1 MHVPAHAELQQK
13 PFTQFPLA
21 HCVPRLHVAPLEPP
35 STGASR
41 AASEPLSAPI
51 PDPESTPLPDPE
63 SAPLPE
69 PESVPLPDPESDPLP
84 EPESVPLLE
93 PESAPLLDPELSP
106 VVASTPVLDPE
117 PLPDPDSATT
127 VPSVAPPSA
136 PGEKSGTPTSVLHA
150 WMRTNATLAPT
161 RVPLRLVIVLT
172 RTFPSSPCGQEPSAP
187 RRLGPG
193 TWAR

>member
-63 SAPLPE
+63 SA
-69 PESVPLPDPESDPLP
+69 PLP